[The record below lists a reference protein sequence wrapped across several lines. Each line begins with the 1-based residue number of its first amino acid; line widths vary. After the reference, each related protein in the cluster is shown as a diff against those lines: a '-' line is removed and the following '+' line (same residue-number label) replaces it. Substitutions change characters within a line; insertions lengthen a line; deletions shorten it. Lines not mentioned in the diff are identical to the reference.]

1 MVCRVHRRRPPL
13 AHPVRAP
20 GARPRH
26 RARLRD
32 GPLRHARRSWI
43 AQRQALASAR
53 ERFAVYEDVNAALQD
68 EVSELRSTQGT
79 RDAIRSQLGYLLPN
93 EKRVPLLDSPAASV
107 ELPARW
113 PYSIVAG
120 ILSVRGE
127 RARANGTIQPLGPLQ
142 P

>member
-1 MVCRVHRRRPPL
+1 MGLVALPALGLVDLGHVGRGDL
-13 AHPVRAP
+13 GP
-20 GARPRH
+20 GAGQ
-26 RARLRD
+26 LQ
-32 GPLRHARRSWI
+32 

-93 EKRVPLLDSPAASV
+93 EKRVPLLDAPAASV

-113 PYSIVAG
+113 PYSIVSG

-127 RARANGTIQPLGPLQ
+127 RARANGRVQPLGPLQ

>member
-1 MVCRVHRRRPPL
+1 VSTV
-13 AHPVRAP
+13 AV
-20 GARPRH
+20 PRS
-26 RARLRD
+26 RTRYALPAL
-32 GPLRHARRSWI
+32 GLVIVLGFVMALFVMPARSWI

-93 EKRVPLLDSPAASV
+93 EKRVPLLDAPAASV

-127 RARANGTIQPLGPLQ
+127 RARANGTVQPLGPLQ